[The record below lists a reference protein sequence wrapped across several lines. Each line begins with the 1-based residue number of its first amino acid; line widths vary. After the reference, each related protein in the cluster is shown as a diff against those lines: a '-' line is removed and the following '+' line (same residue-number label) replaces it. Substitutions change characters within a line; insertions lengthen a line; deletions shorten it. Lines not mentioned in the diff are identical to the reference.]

1 MAAMISSARALMGSS
16 GGYSIRKGQGFLCR
30 DGMSVAAILGEN
42 RYPQPEMQSPPLLP
56 AHSLRR
62 VLAISRVDGWSV
74 VGVAGLSVLFSLWQ
88 GSYAMAAAALMVA
101 LTGAIELHGRRLLLQ
116 RQPQGL
122 GRLIGAQIFLLIII
136 WLYAW
141 YRWQHF
147 DTDALWAELPGVLQA
162 HVTNSLLDAGLDPEF
177 HRQILLKVTNQLT
190 CAVLALV
197 SLVYQGGLAFWY
209 ARQRARIRQ
218 ALLASP

>member
-1 MAAMISSARALMGSS
+1 M
-16 GGYSIRKGQGFLCR
+16 
-30 DGMSVAAILGEN
+30 
-42 RYPQPEMQSPPLLP
+42 QPPPLLP

-74 VGVAGLSVLFSLWQ
+74 VGVAGLSALLSFWQ
-88 GSYAMAAAALMVA
+88 GRSAMAAAALLVA
-101 LTGAIELHGRRLLLQ
+101 LAGAVELHGRRLLLL

-122 GRLIGAQIFLLIII
+122 GRLIGAQVFLLIII

-141 YRWQHF
+141 HRWQHF
-147 DTDALWAELPGVLQA
+147 DADALWAELPGFLQA

-177 HRQILLKVTNQLT
+177 HRQILLKLANQLT

-197 SLVYQGGLAFWY
+197 SLAYQGGLAFWY
-209 ARQRARIRQ
+209 GRQRARIRQ